1 MAQLAYKLVGIFV
14 TVCATITLSACGPG
28 TGGTGTGPGVSS
40 TLNAPVLALTPI
52 PNTTVIGTWITSDT
66 KTSVLI
72 AADKI
77 TVVSNCL
84 TFNFAGTWAI
94 DENQKITRQEGGN
107 SLVISFANQ
116 QLNFEIRNNR
126 NELISSGVGL
136 IRVSPEVPPAL
147 NQCSN

>member
-1 MAQLAYKLVGIFV
+1 MARLTQNLVRIFI
-14 TVCATITLSACGPG
+14 TVCTTLTLSACGPG
-28 TGGTGTGPGVSS
+28 TGGTGTGPSP
-40 TLNAPVLALTPI
+40 TLNAPVLAFTPI
-52 PNTTVIGTWITSDT
+52 PNSSVIGTWTTSHT

-94 DENQKITRQEGGN
+94 DENQNITRQEGGN
-107 SLVISFANQ
+107 TLVISLANQ
-116 QLNFEIRNNR
+116 QLNFEIKNNR
-126 NELISSGVGL
+126 NELINSGVGL
-136 IRVSPEVPPAL
+136 TRVSAEATPAL